1 MKVRYITCLTL
12 PNGNFLDWT
21 KFKAFA
27 DHKLKVGV
35 IMIPGCDSVEN
46 IVGKG
51 ENAASFPTM
60 FSKGF
65 FLSVVQSRDCMVKS

>member
-1 MKVRYITCLTL
+1 MTS
-12 PNGNFLDWT
+12 FLDWT

-27 DHKLKVGV
+27 DDKLNVAK
-35 IMIPGCDSVEN
+35 IMISVFDQVKN

-51 ENAASFPTM
+51 EKSWLPAFSPFPTM

-65 FLSVVQSRDCMVKS
+65 VF